1 MKKKLEKR
9 KKKKTFFG
17 GLNNNKNI
25 EIRIIFAFM
34 KFFEIFMMVRK
45 QE

>member
-9 KKKKTFFG
+9 KKKTFFG

-25 EIRIIFAFM
+25 EIRINFAFM